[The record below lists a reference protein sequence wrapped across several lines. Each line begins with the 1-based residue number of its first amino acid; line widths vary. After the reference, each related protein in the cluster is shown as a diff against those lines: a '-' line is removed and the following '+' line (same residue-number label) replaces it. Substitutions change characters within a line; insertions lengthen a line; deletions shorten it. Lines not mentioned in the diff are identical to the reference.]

1 MAKIN
6 LLIQWLLIFGSQFVR
21 GGEVEVA
28 AKESANKKQTQRIF
42 INPRV
47 GVNYID
53 PVLHHYY
60 TVVVDEEDLLFVK
73 KLVHMEHASRRVH
86 VHLVGAMAKY
96 KSLVMELGY
105 RYVEL
110 ALDHTPDP

>member
-1 MAKIN
+1 
-6 LLIQWLLIFGSQFVR
+6 
-21 GGEVEVA
+21 
-28 AKESANKKQTQRIF
+28 
-42 INPRV
+42 
-47 GVNYID
+47 
-53 PVLHHYY
+53 
-60 TVVVDEEDLLFVK
+60 
-73 KLVHMEHASRRVH
+73 MEHASRRVH

>member
-1 MAKIN
+1 MAKLN
-6 LLIQWLLIFGSQFVR
+6 LIFQWLLIFGSQFIC
-21 GGEVEVA
+21 GGEAEVVA
-28 AKESANKKQTQRIF
+28 TKSANKKQTQRIY
-42 INPRV
+42 INPQK

-60 TVVVDEEDLLFVK
+60 TVVVNEEDLLFVK
-73 KLVHMEHASRRVH
+73 KLVHVDYACRRVH
-86 VHLVGAMAKY
+86 VHLVGSMTKY

-110 ALDHTPDP
+110 ALDYTPDP